1 MEFFASTS
9 PAVTFVNM
17 RYATH
22 CAMQHLRALRTVT
35 DPENRDFHKRKLEA
49 LEGAMQSLES
59 DLIVGAMPSDVWFD
73 TPPNE
78 WWDAN

>member
-1 MEFFASTS
+1 MEFFTSTS
-9 PAVTFVNM
+9 PAVTLVNM

-35 DPENRDFHKRKLEA
+35 DPENRAFHKRKLA
-49 LEGAMQSLES
+49 MLEQAMQSLET
-59 DLIVGAMPSDVWFD
+59 DFCMGAMPSEVWFD
-73 TPPNE
+73 LPPNE